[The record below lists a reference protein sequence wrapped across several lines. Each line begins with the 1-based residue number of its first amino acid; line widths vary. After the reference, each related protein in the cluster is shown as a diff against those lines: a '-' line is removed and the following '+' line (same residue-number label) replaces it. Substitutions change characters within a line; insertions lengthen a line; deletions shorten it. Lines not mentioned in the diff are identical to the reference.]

1 MITTLC
7 AFLVYVFTVFFP
19 PFKKILLF
27 CSRVKFAAALEM
39 PVYFFLYCRCLFK
52 RYRRQ
57 MGKSGVGK
65 DKEKQN
71 LKKRKISHL
80 KTKVLEIGELIT

>member
-1 MITTLC
+1 
-7 AFLVYVFTVFFP
+7 
-19 PFKKILLF
+19 
-27 CSRVKFAAALEM
+27 
-39 PVYFFLYCRCLFK
+39 
-52 RYRRQ
+52 